1 MTNYD
6 YDDSAQLA
14 AEMIADRWA
23 ERESEM
29 GPEDDWPSSSW
40 FADQS

>member
-1 MTNYD
+1 MTDYND
-6 YDDSAQLA
+6 YDDSVQLA
-14 AEMIADRWA
+14 AEMTADRWA

-29 GPEDDWPSSSW
+29 GPEDEWPSSW